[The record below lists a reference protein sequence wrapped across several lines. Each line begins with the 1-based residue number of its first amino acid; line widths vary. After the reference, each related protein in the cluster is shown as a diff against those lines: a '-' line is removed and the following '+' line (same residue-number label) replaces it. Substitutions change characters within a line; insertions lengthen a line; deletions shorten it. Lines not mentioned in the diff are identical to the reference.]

1 MALNSQVTELQSG
14 TYSHFSFLMV
24 ANTPTGRNS
33 IAFEDNLL
41 SKHNLKITEIKLLI
55 KVQ

>member
-1 MALNSQVTELQSG
+1 MVLNRQVTELQSG

>member
-1 MALNSQVTELQSG
+1 MPRYGIQVTEVQIG

-33 IAFEDNLL
+33 MAFEDNLL
-41 SKHNLKITEIKLLI
+41 PKHY
-55 KVQ
+55 